1 MTLTSITKVENSSRL
16 LVTILLLMVVIYVA
30 IMAPLFDQNKQL
42 QDDINIENELSLY
55 LDKAQQQL
63 SIASQY
69 PVISLEQA
77 NQIIGDTFQA
87 QGVTLDSLNINNETS
102 ITNIKIIPFSQLLEA
117 LQQLKDQHGV
127 VVTKAIIEIA
137 EPGLVS
143 AQLTFSNPS
152 R

>member
-1 MTLTSITKVENSSRL
+1 MTLSSITKVENSARL
-16 LVTILLLMVVIYVA
+16 LVTILLVMVVIYLA
-30 IMAPLFDQNKQL
+30 IMTPLFDQNKQL
-42 QDDINIENELSLY
+42 QDDIKIENELSLY
-55 LDKAQQQL
+55 LDAAQQQL

-102 ITNIKIIPFSQLLEA
+102 ITNIKIIPFSQLLET

>member
-1 MTLTSITKVENSSRL
+1 MTLTSITRVENSARL
-16 LVTILLLMVVIYVA
+16 LVTILLVMVVIYLA
-30 IMAPLFDQNKQL
+30 IMSPLFDQNKQL
-42 QDDINIENELSLY
+42 QDDIKIENELSLY
-55 LDKAQQQL
+55 LDTAQQQL

-77 NQIIGDTFQA
+77 NQIIGDTFKA

-102 ITNIKIIPFSQLLEA
+102 ITNIKIIPFTQLLET

-127 VVTKAIIEIA
+127 VVTKAIIEIV

>member
-16 LVTILLLMVVIYVA
+16 LVTILLLMVVIYLA
-30 IMAPLFDQNKQL
+30 IMTPLFDQNKQL
-42 QDDINIENELSLY
+42 QDDIKIENELSLY
-55 LDKAQQQL
+55 LDTAQQQL

>member
-1 MTLTSITKVENSSRL
+1 MTLASITKVENSARL
-16 LVTILLLMVVIYVA
+16 LVTILLVMVVIYLA
-30 IMAPLFDQNKQL
+30 IMTPLFDQNKQL
-42 QDDINIENELSLY
+42 QDDIKIENELSLY
-55 LDKAQQQL
+55 LDTAQQQL

-102 ITNIKIIPFSQLLEA
+102 ITNIKIIPFSQLLET

-127 VVTKAIIEIA
+127 VVTKAIIEIV
-137 EPGLVS
+137 EPGQVS
-143 AQLTFSNPS
+143 AQLTFSNLTK
-152 R
+152 

>member
-1 MTLTSITKVENSSRL
+1 MTLTSITKVENSARL
-16 LVTILLLMVVIYVA
+16 LVTILLLMVVIYLA
-30 IMAPLFDQNKQL
+30 IMTPLFDQNKQL
-42 QDDINIENELSLY
+42 QDDIKIENELSLY
-55 LDKAQQQL
+55 LDTAQQEL

-102 ITNIKIIPFSQLLEA
+102 ITNIKIIPFSQLLET

-127 VVTKAIIEIA
+127 VVTKAIIEIV

>member
-16 LVTILLLMVVIYVA
+16 LVTILLLMMVIYVA

-42 QDDINIENELSLY
+42 QDDIKIENELSLY
-55 LDKAQQQL
+55 LDAAQQQL

-102 ITNIKIIPFSQLLEA
+102 ITNIKIIPFSQLLET

>member
-16 LVTILLLMVVIYVA
+16 LVSILLLMVVIYLA
-30 IMAPLFDQNKQL
+30 IMTPLFDQNKQL
-42 QDDINIENELSLY
+42 QDDIKIENELSLY
-55 LDKAQQQL
+55 LDTAQQEL
-63 SIASQY
+63 SIALQY

-77 NQIIGDTFQA
+77 NQIIGDTFKA

-102 ITNIKIIPFSQLLEA
+102 IINVKVIPFSLLLKA

-127 VVTKAIIEIA
+127 VVTKAIIEIV
-137 EPGLVS
+137 ESGLVS
-143 AQLTFSNPS
+143 AQLTFSNPP

>member
-1 MTLTSITKVENSSRL
+1 MTLTSITKVENSARL
-16 LVTILLLMVVIYVA
+16 LVTILLLMVVIYLA
-30 IMAPLFDQNKQL
+30 IMTPLFNQNKQL
-42 QDDINIENELSLY
+42 EDDIKIENELSLY
-55 LDKAQQQL
+55 LDIAQQQL

-77 NQIIGDTFQA
+77 NQIIGDTFKA

-102 ITNIKIIPFSQLLEA
+102 ITNIKIIPFSQLLET

>member
-1 MTLTSITKVENSSRL
+1 MTLTSITKVENSARL
-16 LVTILLLMVVIYVA
+16 LVTILLVMVVIYLA
-30 IMAPLFDQNKQL
+30 IMTPLFDQNKQL

-69 PVISLEQA
+69 PVISLEQT

-102 ITNIKIIPFSQLLEA
+102 ITNIKIIPFSQLLET

-127 VVTKAIIEIA
+127 VVTKAIIEIV

>member
-1 MTLTSITKVENSSRL
+1 MTLTSITKVENSARL
-16 LVTILLLMVVIYVA
+16 LVTILLVMVVIYLA
-30 IMAPLFDQNKQL
+30 IMSPLFNQNKQL
-42 QDDINIENELSLY
+42 QDDIKIENELSLY
-55 LDKAQQQL
+55 LDTAQQEL

-77 NQIIGDTFQA
+77 NQIIGDTFKA

-102 ITNIKIIPFSQLLEA
+102 ITNIKIIPFSQLLET

-127 VVTKAIIEIA
+127 VVTKAIIEIV

>member
-1 MTLTSITKVENSSRL
+1 MTLTSITKVENSARL
-16 LVTILLLMVVIYVA
+16 LVTILLVMVVIYLA
-30 IMAPLFDQNKQL
+30 IMTPLFDQNKQL
-42 QDDINIENELSLY
+42 QDDIKIENELSLY
-55 LDKAQQQL
+55 LDIAQQQL
-63 SIASQY
+63 SIASRY

-77 NQIIGDTFQA
+77 NQIIGDTFKA

-102 ITNIKIIPFSQLLEA
+102 ITNIKIIPFSQLLET

-127 VVTKAIIEIA
+127 VVTKAIIEIV

>member
-1 MTLTSITKVENSSRL
+1 MTLASITKVENSARL
-16 LVTILLLMVVIYVA
+16 LVTILLVMVVIYLA
-30 IMAPLFDQNKQL
+30 IMTPLFDQNKQL
-42 QDDINIENELSLY
+42 QDDIKIENQLSLY
-55 LDKAQQQL
+55 LDIAQQQL
-63 SIASQY
+63 SIALQY

-102 ITNIKIIPFSQLLEA
+102 ITNIKIIPFSQLLET

-127 VVTKAIIEIA
+127 VVTKAIIEIV

>member
-1 MTLTSITKVENSSRL
+1 MTLTSITKVENSARL
-16 LVTILLLMVVIYVA
+16 LVTILLVMVVIYLA
-30 IMAPLFDQNKQL
+30 IMTPLFDQNKQL

-69 PVISLEQA
+69 PVISLEQT

>member
-1 MTLTSITKVENSSRL
+1 MTLTSITKVENSARL

-30 IMAPLFDQNKQL
+30 VMTPLFDQNKQL
-42 QDDINIENELSLY
+42 HEDIKIENELSLY

-63 SIASQY
+63 SNASQY

-77 NQIIGDTFQA
+77 NQIIGDTFKA

-102 ITNIKIIPFSQLLEA
+102 ITNIKIIPFSLLLET

>member
-1 MTLTSITKVENSSRL
+1 MTLTSITKVENSAKL
-16 LVTILLLMVVIYVA
+16 LVTILLVMVVIYLA
-30 IMAPLFDQNKQL
+30 IMTPLFDKNKQL

-55 LDKAQQQL
+55 LDAAQQQL

-102 ITNIKIIPFSQLLEA
+102 ITNIKIIPFSQLLET

>member
-1 MTLTSITKVENSSRL
+1 MTLASITKVENSARL
-16 LVTILLLMVVIYVA
+16 LVTILLVMVVIYLA
-30 IMAPLFDQNKQL
+30 IMTPLFDQNKQL
-42 QDDINIENELSLY
+42 QDDIKIENELSLY
-55 LDKAQQQL
+55 LDTAQQQL

-102 ITNIKIIPFSQLLEA
+102 ITNIKIIPFSQLLET

>member
-1 MTLTSITKVENSSRL
+1 MTLTSITKVENSARL
-16 LVTILLLMVVIYVA
+16 LVTILLVMVVIYLA
-30 IMAPLFDQNKQL
+30 IMTPLFDQNKQL
-42 QDDINIENELSLY
+42 QDDIKIENELSLY
-55 LDKAQQQL
+55 LDTAQQQL

>member
-1 MTLTSITKVENSSRL
+1 MTLTSITKVENSARL
-16 LVTILLLMVVIYVA
+16 LVTILLVMVVIYLA
-30 IMAPLFDQNKQL
+30 IMTPLFDKNKQL

-55 LDKAQQQL
+55 LDAAQQQL

-102 ITNIKIIPFSQLLEA
+102 ITNIKIIPFSQLLET

-127 VVTKAIIEIA
+127 VVTKAIIEIV

>member
-1 MTLTSITKVENSSRL
+1 MTLSSITKVENSARL
-16 LVTILLLMVVIYVA
+16 LVTILLVMVVIYLA
-30 IMAPLFDQNKQL
+30 IMTPLFDQNKQL
-42 QDDINIENELSLY
+42 QDDIKIENELSLY
-55 LDKAQQQL
+55 LDTAQQQL

-102 ITNIKIIPFSQLLEA
+102 ITNIKIIPFSQLLET

-127 VVTKAIIEIA
+127 VVTKAIIEIV

>member
-1 MTLTSITKVENSSRL
+1 MTLTSITKVENSARL

-102 ITNIKIIPFSQLLEA
+102 ITNIKIIPFSQLLET

-127 VVTKAIIEIA
+127 VVTKAIIEIV

>member
-1 MTLTSITKVENSSRL
+1 MTLTSITKVENSARL
-16 LVTILLLMVVIYVA
+16 LVTILLLMVVIYLA
-30 IMAPLFDQNKQL
+30 IMTPLFNQNKQL
-42 QDDINIENELSLY
+42 EDDIKIENELSLY
-55 LDKAQQQL
+55 LDTAQQEL

-77 NQIIGDTFQA
+77 NQIIGDTFKA

-102 ITNIKIIPFSQLLEA
+102 ITNIKIIPFTQLLET

-127 VVTKAIIEIA
+127 VVTKAIIEIV

>member
-1 MTLTSITKVENSSRL
+1 MTLSSIAKVENSARL
-16 LVTILLLMVVIYVA
+16 LVTILLVMVVIYLA
-30 IMAPLFDQNKQL
+30 IMTPLFDQNKQL

-102 ITNIKIIPFSQLLEA
+102 ITNIKIIPFSQLLET

-127 VVTKAIIEIA
+127 VVTKAIIEIV

>member
-1 MTLTSITKVENSSRL
+1 MTLTSITKVENSARL

-55 LDKAQQQL
+55 LDAAQQQL

-77 NQIIGDTFQA
+77 NQIIGDTFKA

-102 ITNIKIIPFSQLLEA
+102 ITNIKIIPFSQLLET

>member
-1 MTLTSITKVENSSRL
+1 MTLTSITKVENSARL
-16 LVTILLLMVVIYVA
+16 LVTILLLMVVIYLA
-30 IMAPLFDQNKQL
+30 IMTPLFDQNKQL
-42 QDDINIENELSLY
+42 QDDIKIENELSLY
-55 LDKAQQQL
+55 LDIAQQQL

-102 ITNIKIIPFSQLLEA
+102 ITNIKIIPFSKLLEA
-117 LQQLKDQHGV
+117 LQKLKDQHGV
-127 VVTKAIIEIA
+127 VVTKAIIEIV

>member
-1 MTLTSITKVENSSRL
+1 MILTSITKAENSLRL
-16 LVTILLLMVVIYVA
+16 LVSILLLMIVIYVA
-30 IMAPLFDQNKQL
+30 VMTPLFDQNKQL
-42 QDDINIENELSLY
+42 QDDIKIENELSLY
-55 LDKAQQQL
+55 LDTAQQEL
-63 SIASQY
+63 SITSQY

-77 NQIIGDTFQA
+77 NQIIGDTFQT
-87 QGVTLDSLNINNETS
+87 QGVTLDSLNIKNKTS
-102 ITNIKIIPFSQLLEA
+102 ITNIKVIPFSQLLEA

-127 VVTKAIIEIA
+127 VVTKAIIEIV

>member
-1 MTLTSITKVENSSRL
+1 MTLTSITKVENSARL
-16 LVTILLLMVVIYVA
+16 LVTILLVMVVIYLA
-30 IMAPLFDQNKQL
+30 IMTPLFDQNKQL
-42 QDDINIENELSLY
+42 QDDIKIENELSLY
-55 LDKAQQQL
+55 LDAAQQQL

-102 ITNIKIIPFSQLLEA
+102 ITNIKIIPFSQLLET

-127 VVTKAIIEIA
+127 VVTKAIIEIV

>member
-1 MTLTSITKVENSSRL
+1 MTLTSITKVENSARL
-16 LVTILLLMVVIYVA
+16 LVTILLVMVVIYLA
-30 IMAPLFDQNKQL
+30 IMTPLFDQNKQL
-42 QDDINIENELSLY
+42 QDDIKIENELSLY

>member
-1 MTLTSITKVENSSRL
+1 MTLTSITKVENSARL
-16 LVTILLLMVVIYVA
+16 LVTILLVMVVIYLA
-30 IMAPLFDQNKQL
+30 IMTPLFDQNKQL
-42 QDDINIENELSLY
+42 QDDIKIENELSLY
-55 LDKAQQQL
+55 LDAAQQQL

-77 NQIIGDTFQA
+77 NQIIGDTFKA

-102 ITNIKIIPFSQLLEA
+102 ITNIKIIPFSQLLET

-127 VVTKAIIEIA
+127 VVTKAIIEIV

>member
-1 MTLTSITKVENSSRL
+1 MTLTSITKVENSARL
-16 LVTILLLMVVIYVA
+16 LVTILLVMVA
-30 IMAPLFDQNKQL
+30 IYLAIMTPLYDQNKQL
-42 QDDINIENELSLY
+42 QDDIKIENELSLY
-55 LDKAQQQL
+55 LDTAQQQL

-77 NQIIGDTFQA
+77 NQIIGDTFKA

-102 ITNIKIIPFSQLLEA
+102 ITNIKIIPFTQLLET

-127 VVTKAIIEIA
+127 VVTKAIIEIV

>member
-1 MTLTSITKVENSSRL
+1 MTLTSITKVENSARL
-16 LVTILLLMVVIYVA
+16 LVTILLVMVVIYLA
-30 IMAPLFDQNKQL
+30 IMTPLFDQNKQL

-55 LDKAQQQL
+55 LDTAQQQL

-77 NQIIGDTFQA
+77 NQIIGDTFHA

-102 ITNIKIIPFSQLLEA
+102 ITNIKIIPFSQLLET

-127 VVTKAIIEIA
+127 VVTKAIIEIV